1 MQAIYNFFF
10 PPKMPLSAEKKQQI
24 DQSIKNDHIFI
35 ASKTYCPY
43 CHRAKDII
51 LKKHG
56 AKATVVELD
65 DVTDGSSI
73 QDYLHEVTGQR
84 TVPNIFIDGKH
95 IGGCSDIEAL
105 ESKGE
110 LNSLL

>member
-1 MQAIYNFFF
+1 MLQAIYNFFF
-10 PPKMPLSAEKKQQI
+10 PTKMPLPAEKKQEI

-35 ASKTYCPY
+35 ASKSYCPY
-43 CHRAKDII
+43 CHRAKDI
-51 LKKHG
+51 LNKHS
-56 AKATVVELD
+56 AKATIIELD
-65 DVTDGSSI
+65 NVADGASI
-73 QDYLHEVTGQR
+73 QDYLQEVTGQR

-105 ESKGE
+105 ESQGK